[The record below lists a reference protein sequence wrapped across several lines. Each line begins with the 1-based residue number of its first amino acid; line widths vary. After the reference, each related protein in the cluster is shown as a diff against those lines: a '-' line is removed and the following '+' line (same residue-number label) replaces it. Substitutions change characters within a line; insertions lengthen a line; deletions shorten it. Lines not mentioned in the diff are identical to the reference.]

1 MGPGPNLGLRANNIA
16 KTVFLA
22 ERACSRTP
30 LCSILRCAF
39 DMSGEELLADWE
51 VLEEAAQFPETGG
64 LFRIDWQLVPGRLI
78 GSVLPEETEAL
89 STARAAPA
97 GFSLARAGVVELGPG
112 RLTVGSRRV
121 RGRVGKILAIF
132 LGGDAEATEH
142 FHRDLLDECTG
153 CQRDWCTVC
162 HEDLHGY
169 QDATCVMCSNTAVCS
184 DCVQVFDAETFE
196 REISAQH
203 PNKLQWDP
211 VRAMLDQS
219 PVKQGE
225 HVCLQCGL
233 YSPTKDQRRKFLIFE
248 KSCLTTDALLSRQ
261 QSFGLLTLA
270 FGGWGLSRRM
280 KKLSTNRVKDVSVSW
295 DLYRILD
302 LICAFLSFD
311 EIALM
316 LSARKSPFLS
326 DRGTV
331 KLQR

>member
-64 LFRIDWQLVPGRLI
+64 LFRIDWQLVPG
-78 GSVLPEETEAL
+78 SVLQEETEAL

-132 LGGDAEATEH
+132 LGGDAEATSH
-142 FHRDLLDECTG
+142 FHRALRDDVWRQEI
-153 CQRDWCTVC
+153 RRPIDWCTIC
-162 HEDLHGY
+162 HANLRGY
-169 QDATCVMCSNTAVCS
+169 QDATCVVCSNTAVCS
-184 DCVQVFDAETFE
+184 DCVQVFDTETFE
-196 REISAQH
+196 RESSRQH
-203 PNKLQWDP
+203 PNKCQWDP
-211 VRAMLDQS
+211 VCAMLDQG

-248 KSCLTTDALLSRQ
+248 KSCSANDALLSRQ

-270 FGGWGLSRRM
+270 FGGWGQCRRM
-280 KKLSTNRVKDVSVSW
+280 KKLSTHVSW
-295 DLYRILD
+295 DIYRMLLD
-302 LICAFLSFD
+302 LICEFLFFD

-326 DRGTV
+326 DRDTM
-331 KLQR
+331 KLRR

>member
-1 MGPGPNLGLRANNIA
+1 
-16 KTVFLA
+16 
-22 ERACSRTP
+22 
-30 LCSILRCAF
+30 
-39 DMSGEELLADWE
+39 MSGEELLADWE
-51 VLEEAAQFPETGG
+51 VLEEAAQFPETSG
-64 LFRIDWQLVPGRLI
+64 L
-78 GSVLPEETEAL
+78 GSVLQEETEAL

-97 GFSLARAGVVELGPG
+97 GFSLA
-112 RLTVGSRRV
+112 LTFGSRRV
-121 RGRVGKILAIF
+121 RGRVGKMLAIF

-153 CQRDWCTVC
+153 CHRDWCTVC

-184 DCVQVFDAETFE
+184 DCVQVFDTETFE
-196 REISAQH
+196 RESSAQH
-203 PNKLQWDP
+203 PNKCQWDP

-302 LICAFLSFD
+302 LICAFLYFD